1 MELRT
6 SPRTVIGASDI
17 PAKPASARPVGD
29 ADGPMDGRAGAV
41 ISEPLS

>member
-17 PAKPASARPVGD
+17 PAKPASGPSAMQMARWTAAP
-29 ADGPMDGRAGAV
+29 AP
-41 ISEPLS
+41 